1 VRRRSTFA
9 ALGGAAL
16 GLACER
22 ARPDRRLRV
31 ALASVPMGGRAV
43 FEHAGE
49 PVELRRTELG
59 VHARSLLCS
68 HYGCRVEW
76 QPEPRRYVCPCHQG
90 TFDADGRPV
99 SGPPIRPLRAIPVV
113 LSGETALVGE
123 P

>member
-1 VRRRSTFA
+1 VRRRSTLA
-9 ALGGAAL
+9 VLGSAAL

-22 ARPDRRLRV
+22 PRPDRRLRV

-49 PVELRRTELG
+49 PVELRRTQRG

-76 QPEPRRYVCPCHQG
+76 QSARAQYVCPCHQG
-90 TFDADGRPV
+90 MFDADGRPV
-99 SGPPIRPLRAIPVV
+99 SGPPTRPLRAIPVV
-113 LSGETALVGE
+113 ISGETALVGE